1 MGRFTDKVVVVTGS
15 GSGIG
20 RATAVRIASEGGRV
34 ACLDLDEEAAQA
46 TAIQIGADG
55 GEATAYRCN
64 VADEDEV
71 GAAVDRVVTDLDTPS
86 VLCNIAGIHRFAHS
100 HEEALDAWQKILD
113 VNLTGT
119 FLMCRAVLPHLLE
132 HGGTIV
138 NTASNAGLQGMAY
151 SAAYC
156 ASKGGVVLLT
166 KALAL
171 EYSKEPVRIN
181 AVAPGGVDTALS
193 ANMVFPDEIDMGFI
207 TRAMSP
213 LGIAQP
219 EDIASL
225 FAYVA
230 SDEARYMTG
239 TTVSMDGGLTI

>member
-1 MGRFTDKVVVVTGS
+1 MARFTDKVVVVTGS

-34 ACLDLDEEAAQA
+34 ACLDLDEDAAQA

-55 GEATAYRCN
+55 GNATPYRCN

-71 GAAVDRVVTDLDTPS
+71 VTAVDRVVTELGTPS
-86 VLCNIAGIHRFAHS
+86 VLCNVAGIHRFAHS
-100 HEEALDAWQKILD
+100 HEELLDAWQKILD

-171 EYSKEPVRIN
+171 EYSKQQIRIN
-181 AVAPGGVDTALS
+181 AVAPGGVDTALI
-193 ANMVFPDEIDMGFI
+193 ANIAFPEGIDFEFI
-207 TRAMSP
+207 TRGTSP
-213 LGIAQP
+213 YGMASP
-219 EDIASL
+219 EDIAGL

-230 SDEARYMTG
+230 SDEARYMSG
-239 TTVSMDGGLTI
+239 STVSMDGGLTA